1 MNWKEIYEKTLKNI
15 CEQSIDEF
23 ETIVEIEQPEFS
35 AELVNNP
42 NAKDDALYSFK
53 LDDNATEEDYK
64 KFVEYVYGYIGEDI
78 NDYLPKEEQE
88 SEDNDM
94 QEEKI
99 RKLLK
104 EYGAEDVEI
113 ENFMKDL
120 AEVKEDVEDIDD
132 AHKDEVEGAKDYQEM
147 KEENKLDEND
157 ETFEDI
163 KEDEEEHQDYLFNA
177 KNMALLKATEEGKD
191 LILKAP
197 KMAKDELEYEIK
209 KYLEKNKK

>member
-1 MNWKEIYEKTLKNI
+1 MSNYE
-15 CEQSIDEF
+15 
-23 ETIVEIEQPEFS
+23 ET
-35 AELVNNP
+35 
-42 NAKDDALYSFK
+42 
-53 LDDNATEEDYK
+53 
-64 KFVEYVYGYIGEDI
+64 
-78 NDYLPKEEQE
+78 
-88 SEDNDM
+88 
-94 QEEKI
+94 KI
-99 RKLLK
+99 RNLLK
-104 EYGAEDVEI
+104 MYHAEDVEI

>member
-1 MNWKEIYEKTLKNI
+1 MDNIILKQYMEAFDEMPPISNTLNYEDEIYQKLMIQALKENKPITDEKLSKVL
-15 CEQSIDEF
+15 D
-23 ETIVEIEQPEFS
+23 EIETDTTLE
-35 AELVNNP
+35 
-42 NAKDDALYSFK
+42 
-53 LDDNATEEDYK
+53 
-64 KFVEYVYGYIGEDI
+64 
-78 NDYLPKEEQE
+78 E